1 MTFFLT
7 PQNWSEIFL
16 KYFLNISEIF
26 LIIGDPYLLI
36 FLDFCWFLVGMWLL
50 SSFLFVS
57 QPKSGKIRVFP
68 NFQKKSKKSTKTK
81 IHWYLQG
88 KVCLGLAQIGSPDF
102 WKNVFFLNLPVSDFS
117 TYFQKIRQFSDFF
130 KKIKKHQKR
139 IIFSDFSCFFIFCQK
154 NQALLQFKK
163 KQKKQKLNISTIW
176 PYRWGCFLLIQ
187 MFQIF
192 HLGDT
197 GRTQGWTLN
206 IFKKFGRT
214 PPQY

>member
-68 NFQKKSKKSTKTK
+68 NFQKNQKNQQKQKF
-81 IHWYLQG
+81 IGICRERCVWALPRL
-88 KVCLGLAQIGSPDF
+88 VPQIF
-102 WKNVFFLNLPVSDFS
+102 EKMFFFESSSFRLFHIFS
-117 TYFQKIRQFSDFF
+117 ENQTIFRFFQKNQKTSKENHFF
-130 KKIKKHQKR
+130 R
-139 IIFSDFSCFFIFCQK
+139 FFMFFHFLSK

-163 KQKKQKLNISTIW
+163 KQKIEYFHDLALSLRLLFTNPNVPDISS
-176 PYRWGCFLLIQ
+176 G
-187 MFQIF
+187 
-192 HLGDT
+192 
-197 GRTQGWTLN
+197 
-206 IFKKFGRT
+206 
-214 PPQY
+214 

>member
-68 NFQKKSKKSTKTK
+68 NFQKNQKNQQKQKFIGICRERCVWALPRLVPQIFEKMFFFESSSFRLFHIFSENQTIFRFFQKNQKTSKENHFFRFFMFFHFLSKKSSTFAIQKKTKKTK
-81 IHWYLQG
+81 IEYFHDLALSLRLLFTNPNVPDISSGWYWTY
-88 KVCLGLAQIGSPDF
+88 PR
-102 WKNVFFLNLPVSDFS
+102 LNPK
-117 TYFQKIRQFSDFF
+117 YI
-130 KKIKKHQKR
+130 
-139 IIFSDFSCFFIFCQK
+139 
-154 NQALLQFKK
+154 
-163 KQKKQKLNISTIW
+163 
-176 PYRWGCFLLIQ
+176 
-187 MFQIF
+187 
-192 HLGDT
+192 
-197 GRTQGWTLN
+197 
-206 IFKKFGRT
+206 
-214 PPQY
+214 